1 MNASLAAVRQ
11 PEPSDDLA
19 ADLEPLRETSR
30 VGKHN
35 LRSVGSGEQA
45 TAGRG
50 AEPRDARGAADL
62 ARAQRT
68 FELLRTQVARI
79 ETATARRDFT
89 DARALA
95 SSIRTTVPS
104 LTAAI
109 ERARKHGADAAAL
122 AAVEKRAA
130 DLVPRLEAAMQR
142 APENARGL
150 GFDLLDPSTEENLEA
165 RWLAKLDGAAED
177 PMARSAA
184 TAFGGA
190 KAQASS
196 APASGRTVMPSHD
209 AFEAAADHR
218 ISALVKA
225 GRPLAAPAYL
235 HFNMRDL
242 RVELGAFLAAHLAS
256 TGHAQVAFT
265 DGPGAFVTQLL
276 AELRPA
282 DASAC
287 VTMLGQWLTPA
298 ELYAIADR
306 NRAILQRPE
315 KDGEINYE
323 RGPKGPATWS
333 PAVASAIGAAL
344 LGKLVELLP
353 KMSQRLVAISTVEAA
368 SAAKDG
374 SAEGGD
380 GDAESGASRLSVRDF
395 GALPPLEQQI
405 ARALLGRRGSPS
417 VSVSAAP
424 AVPAP
429 TSSKKSAAASSRGAR
444 IRSRG
449 GYAHKPATSSTSA
462 ADRGATTNAS
472 VVRQWGAIDEDLKA
486 LSFQLGFAAELTP
499 AKIAHVQKRIDLE
512 SLTGR
517 DLQMRATAF
526 TEQQQILDAIRVA
539 AKPLLERAE
548 PPDARGPTPVRD
560 SLRWLAKAAGHS
572 HLPSTARRYLS
583 RARHTQRDQAFT
595 SLEALCG
602 QISTRLELAHQL
614 AETSRGRTR
623 YSAHLLGKS
632 LQVRHEEALAE
643 LAAIRG
649 AAVGSGALDPQRL
662 QALYARLD
670 KLHFEASLIS
680 NVGAVGQMFQII
692 DELENDRWVLFS
704 EGIRWSGEDDVHFG
718 EHGNNKDGGSLSL
731 LESFRRGGSIGR
743 LEALRRGAST
753 LRGALTTLHSRWLKI
768 ERLAQMLEQ
777 GGAGESV
784 QRPATGLMARAAQAT
799 VEKEFAEI
807 RRLLALIGGDAQ
819 VAAFLNE
826 AHQTAKSAQRRALCV
841 QIAAMIGVALASS
854 GIAAAAT
861 GAATGLGA
869 GAMTAQLAG
878 VAAESLAFS
887 ALNARLNATPFG
899 AELLTNFAGNLA
911 TFGAMSGAKAFTQAK
926 LADSL
931 AAGGRRALAAKLADF
946 TATALTAAA
955 VQFAQAQ
962 VTQLAQRGRV
972 LSEEELAQTLVQG
985 LAMAIGQGVLGMT
998 KSLERAKGNLARSLT
1013 ARRELKALARQ
1024 VARTGDPAQAMKLL
1038 ADLRIQLEIE
1048 RAHWTE
1054 MQRLPSDKLKERGL
1068 TREHTDD
1075 MAAHSSRHLANLD
1088 KLEGNTLLAQLG
1100 LDPVVPGQVYA
1111 GDAPS
1116 VASVR
1121 DAYLAKGYTV
1131 EKHGDAGEYSVS
1143 KLGEPPLRLIERAPT
1158 NAARKKSSG
1167 TKDPKKREPS
1177 VRSREV
1183 NGDDFRNFHRSYQHD
1198 GASSTPL
1205 SYDHQTRTISFEG
1218 EANGIRLRYETR
1230 LPAPILKLADW
1241 DQPNRIVGTRVL
1253 KDHEAAR
1260 RILRMISA
1268 GKLEVLRELGVEV
1281 PPDLMNKLNNGLEFG
1296 LGRLPNDNYVIVRGE
1311 PNGVA
1316 WSQVPGVEGLSHT
1329 HPPTRGNDL
1338 SEEFA
1343 GGQRRVSL
1351 QDLEKV
1357 TGQEFLQ
1364 RLKVLPSGD
1373 DLVFSSTEKQRVHEV
1388 VTPYVVEGAFVKKPD
1403 DHWSSDDRLEFKI
1416 VNARKIGSVPREKQT
1431 VHQAT
1436 IIGSFGG
1443 REVLRI
1449 EGFATQTE
1457 KGDAGML
1464 MTTEPQGLDRTVT
1477 DD

>member
-1 MNASLAAVRQ
+1 MSAALAARQ

-19 ADLEPLRETSR
+19 DDLEPLREETR

-35 LRSVGSGEQA
+35 LRSVGLAEPA
-45 TAGRG
+45 TTGRG
-50 AEPRDARGAADL
+50 AEPRDNRGAADL
-62 ARAQRT
+62 SRAQRT
-68 FELLRTQVARI
+68 FELLRTQVTRLEA
-79 ETATARRDFT
+79 ATEHRNFI

-104 LTAAI
+104 LTSAI

-130 DLVPRLEAAMQR
+130 QLVPRLEAAMQR

-150 GFDLLDPSTEENLEA
+150 GFNLLDPDAEEKLEA
-165 RWLAKLDGAAED
+165 RWLAKLDGAAAD
-177 PMARSAA
+177 PMARSSTA
-184 TAFGGA
+184 AFGGA
-190 KAQASS
+190 QASAS
-196 APASGRTVMPSHD
+196 STPAPAPAPTTEATGGRTVLPSHE
-209 AFEAAADHR
+209 AFEAAADRR

-225 GRPLAAPAYL
+225 GKSLAAPAYL
-235 HFNMRDL
+235 HFNMREV

-287 VTMLGQWLTPA
+287 VTLLGSWLGA
-298 ELYAIADR
+298 AQLHAIVDR
-306 NRAILQRPE
+306 NRAIFERPE
-315 KDGEINYE
+315 KEGEINYE
-323 RGPKGPATWS
+323 RGPKGPASWS
-333 PAVASAIGAAL
+333 PAVASALGAAIL
-344 LGKLVELLP
+344 DKLVATLP

-368 SAAKDG
+368 SAVKDG
-374 SAEGGD
+374 SVDGDVEGG
-380 GDAESGASRLSVRDF
+380 APALTVRDF
-395 GALPPLEQQI
+395 GAMAPLEQQI
-405 ARALLGRRGSPS
+405 ARAFLGRRGAPT
-417 VSVSAAP
+417 VTVNAAP
-424 AVPAP
+424 AVSKASAA
-429 TSSKKSAAASSRGAR
+429 TSTRDTPGTRDNTRGTRGRMHGERAQQRAGSAAAAVDGER
-444 IRSRG
+444 
-449 GYAHKPATSSTSA
+449 A
-462 ADRGATTNAS
+462 APTISS
-472 VVRQWGAIDEDLKA
+472 VVRQWDSINDDLRS
-486 LSFQLGFAAELTP
+486 LSFKLGFGAELAP
-499 AKIAHVQKRIDLE
+499 AQIAHVQKRFDLE
-512 SLTGR
+512 SLAGR
-517 DLQMRATAF
+517 DLQMRTTAF
-526 TEQQQILDAIRVA
+526 TQQRELLDAIIA
-539 AKPLLERAE
+539 AANPLLKNVE
-548 PPDARGPTPVRD
+548 PPDAKGAKGATPVRD
-560 SLRWLAKAAGHS
+560 SLRLLAKAAGHS
-572 HLPSTARRYLS
+572 HLPAAARRYFS
-583 RARHTQRDQAFT
+583 EAGHTQRDNAFT

-602 QISTRLELAHQL
+602 QIASRLELAYQL

-623 YSAHLLGKS
+623 YSAHILGKS

-649 AAVGSGALDPQRL
+649 AAIGAGALDPQRL

-670 KLHFEASLIS
+670 KLHFEATLIS
-680 NVGAVGQMFQII
+680 NAGAVGQMFQIF
-692 DELENDRWVLFS
+692 DELENDRWVMFS
-704 EGIRWSGEDDVHFG
+704 EGIRSSGDHDVHFG
-718 EHGNNKDGGSLSL
+718 EHGDSEHGGD
-731 LESFRRGGSIGR
+731 IGR
-743 LEALRRGAST
+743 MEAIRRGAST
-753 LRGALTTLHSRWLKI
+753 LRGALTTLHSRWLKV
-768 ERLAQMLEQ
+768 ERLAQLLEQ
-777 GGAGESV
+777 GGVSESA

-799 VEKEFAEI
+799 VEKEFSEI
-807 RRLLALIGGDAQ
+807 RRLLTLVGGDAQ

-826 AHQTAKSAQRRALCV
+826 AHQTAKSVQRRALCV
-841 QIAAMIGVALASS
+841 QIAAMIGVAIASS
-854 GIAAAAT
+854 GVAAAAT

-926 LADSL
+926 LAGAFSS
-931 AAGGRRALAAKLADF
+931 GGSRAVGAKLADF
-946 TATALTAAA
+946 TATSLTAAA
-955 VQFAQAQ
+955 VQYAQAQ

-972 LSEEELAQTLVQG
+972 LSEAELTQTLVQG
-985 LAMAIGQGVLGMT
+985 LAMAIGSSVLGMT
-998 KSLERAKGNLARSLT
+998 KSLERAKETIARSLT

-1024 VARTGDPAQAMKLL
+1024 VANTGDPAQAMKLL

-1054 MQRLPSDKLKERGL
+1054 MQRLPPHKLKERGL

-1075 MAAHSSRHLANLD
+1075 MAAYSSRHLDNLD

-1116 VASVR
+1116 VARVR

-1131 EKHGDAGEYSVS
+1131 EKLGDAGEYSVS
-1143 KLGEPPLRLIERAPT
+1143 KLGEQPLRLLERAPT
-1158 NAARKKSSG
+1158 NAAKKKRSAA
-1167 TKDPKKREPS
+1167 THPKKREPS

-1198 GASSTPL
+1198 GARSTPL

-1281 PPDLMNKLNNGLEFG
+1281 PTNLAIKLQEGLEFG
-1296 LGRLPNDNYVIVRGE
+1296 IGRLPNSRYVIIRGE
-1311 PNGVA
+1311 PNCVT
-1316 WSQVPGVEGLSHT
+1316 WTEFPGVEPLAHSHASSV
-1329 HPPTRGNDL
+1329 GNDL
-1338 SEEFA
+1338 D
-1343 GGQRRVSL
+1343 GDGLVSMH
-1351 QDLEKV
+1351 DLV
-1357 TGQEFLQ
+1357 RADI
-1364 RLKVLPSGD
+1364 RLTFEQLKILPSGSD
-1373 DLVFSSTEKQRVHEV
+1373 ITFSSGKRLEVHEV
-1388 VTPYVVEGAFVKKPD
+1388 FTPYVVQDGFVKKPD
-1403 DHWSSDDRLEFKI
+1403 ANWRGAARLEI
-1416 VNARKIGSVPREKQT
+1416 RIEGAREVGRLPPKAS

-1436 IIGSFGG
+1436 LVG
-1443 REVLRI
+1443 RFDGKEVFRTEAYATWN
-1449 EGFATQTE
+1449 EGA
-1457 KGDAGML
+1457 GDSGYL
-1464 MTTEPQGLDRTVT
+1464 MTEAPSHMVRNAQ
-1477 DD
+1477 

>member
-1 MNASLAAVRQ
+1 MSASLAAVRQ

-35 LRSVGSGEQA
+35 LRSVGLGEQT

-50 AEPRDARGAADL
+50 AEPRDNRGAADL
-62 ARAQRT
+62 SRAQRT
-68 FELLRTQVARI
+68 FELLRTQVTRL

-150 GFDLLDPSTEENLEA
+150 GFDLLDPSTEEKLEA
-165 RWLAKLDGAAED
+165 RWLAKLDGAADD

-424 AVPAP
+424 STAAPASP
-429 TSSKKSAAASSRGAR
+429 KTRAATSSRRNRSQKPTASTSSAAASAEN
-444 IRSRG
+444 
-449 GYAHKPATSSTSA
+449 ASA
-462 ADRGATTNAS
+462 AERGATTNAS

-486 LSFQLGFAAELTP
+486 LSFKLGFAAELAP

-512 SLTGR
+512 SLAGR

-526 TEQQQILDAIRVA
+526 TKQQELLAAILVA

-680 NVGAVGQMFQII
+680 NVGAVGQMFQIF

-807 RRLLALIGGDAQ
+807 RRVLALIGGDAQ

-1024 VARTGDPAQAMKLL
+1024 VAKTGDPAQAMKLL

-1116 VASVR
+1116 VARVR

-1143 KLGEPPLRLIERAPT
+1143 ELGEPPLRLIERAPT
-1158 NAARKKSSG
+1158 NAARKKNSG

-1281 PPDLMNKLNNGLEFG
+1281 PPDLMTKIDRGLEFG
-1296 LGRLPNDNYVIVRGE
+1296 LGKLADDSYVIIRGE
-1311 PNGVA
+1311 RNCVTWPDI
-1316 WSQVPGVEGLSHT
+1316 PGLEGLAHSHAST
-1329 HPPTRGNDL
+1329 PGNDL
-1338 SEEFA
+1338 SGSGRFT
-1343 GGQRRVSL
+1343 L
-1351 QDLEKV
+1351 QELVAKQASPNND
-1357 TGQEFLQ
+1357 Q
-1364 RLKVLPSGD
+1364 LKVLPSGSD
-1373 DLVFSSTEKQRVHEV
+1373 ITFSSINQIQSHQVFTPFV
-1388 VTPYVVEGAFVKKPD
+1388 VQDGFVMKPD
-1403 DHWSSDDRLEFKI
+1403 PDWQGDARLEI
-1416 VNARKIGSVPREKQT
+1416 RIEQPRKIGYTEPETSI
-1431 VHQAT
+1431 HQAT
-1436 IIGSFGG
+1436 LVGLFEGK
-1443 REVLRI
+1443 EVFLT
-1449 EGFATQTE
+1449 EGYAAWNKESGNLGHLALTPPTTMTRTE
-1457 KGDAGML
+1457 
-1464 MTTEPQGLDRTVT
+1464 R
-1477 DD
+1477 